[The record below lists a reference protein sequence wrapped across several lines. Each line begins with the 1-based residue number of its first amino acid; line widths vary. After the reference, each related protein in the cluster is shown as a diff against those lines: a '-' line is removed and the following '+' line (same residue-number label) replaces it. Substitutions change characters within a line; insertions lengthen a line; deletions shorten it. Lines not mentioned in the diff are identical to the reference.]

1 MEPTP
6 DLLPELFE
14 PVRGR
19 RARRHR
25 DTGEVWQLD
34 MLHADLAK
42 RLANLTV
49 GLTVAKVLRLDDNE
63 LVIEF
68 EDGTR
73 LLARGEQRLDVSIT

>member
-1 MEPTP
+1 MAASIRTRKAKPK
-6 DLLPELFE
+6 
-14 PVRGR
+14 
-19 RARRHR
+19 
-25 DTGEVWQLD
+25 Q
-34 MLHADLAK
+34 ADLAK

>member
-1 MEPTP
+1 MAASIRTRKAK
-6 DLLPELFE
+6 LKQ
-14 PVRGR
+14 G
-19 RARRHR
+19 
-25 DTGEVWQLD
+25 
-34 MLHADLAK
+34 DLAK

-73 LLARGEQRLDVSIT
+73 LLARGQQRLDVSIT

>member
-1 MEPTP
+1 MAASI
-6 DLLPELFE
+6 
-14 PVRGR
+14 
-19 RARRHR
+19 RARK
-25 DTGEVWQLD
+25 GKPKQ
-34 MLHADLAK
+34 ANLAK

-49 GLTVAKVLRLDDNE
+49 GLTVPKVLRLDDSE